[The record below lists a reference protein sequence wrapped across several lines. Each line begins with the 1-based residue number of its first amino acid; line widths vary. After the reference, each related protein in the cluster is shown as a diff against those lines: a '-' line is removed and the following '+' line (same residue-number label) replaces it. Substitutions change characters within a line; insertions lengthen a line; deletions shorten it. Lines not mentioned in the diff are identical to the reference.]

1 MKILREERG
10 EGGKKE
16 SKEKRSDDGR
26 NLKLGELKMK
36 KEEGDER
43 WRVRMCAI
51 KKKKRGASRDRGQ
64 TRAESRCQDGVWLDR
79 IRSRG
84 FLVVRMNRGRGQSH
98 ETVAV
103 SAGRSF
109 DTLYLLLLCLSR

>member
-10 EGGKKE
+10 EGGKKK

-43 WRVRMCAI
+43 RRVRMCAI
-51 KKKKRGASRDRGQ
+51 KK
-64 TRAESRCQDGVWLDR
+64 
-79 IRSRG
+79 
-84 FLVVRMNRGRGQSH
+84 
-98 ETVAV
+98 
-103 SAGRSF
+103 
-109 DTLYLLLLCLSR
+109 